1 MIFIPILN
9 ATCMTDK
16 GSTLSYKIKKE
27 LLPCLRSFTS
37 SLRVAEKV
45 CGEGLLIKSFPPES
59 YKIKNIEDS
68 WAFLA
73 TEGGQQNFEEYV
85 REWMK
90 NIYEVLLESEQLR
103 LETDNAGPQEE
114 LEYWKSRAARLS
126 LLVDQVS
133 CDPCKL
139 TVATLRVAQCKLVKV
154 SFQFWFFIC
163 QFCTI
168 LVNYWIFFAK
178 LGLERV
184 RAKSYQILRGSC

>member
-1 MIFIPILN
+1 MKILN
-9 ATCMTDK
+9 LK
-16 GSTLSYKIKKE
+16 YL
-27 LLPCLRSFTS
+27 S

-73 TEGGQQNFEEYV
+73 TEGGQQSFEEYV

-154 SFQFWFFIC
+154 SFQFWFITC
-163 QFCTI
+163 QF
-168 LVNYWIFFAK
+168 LHNFSQLLDVFAK